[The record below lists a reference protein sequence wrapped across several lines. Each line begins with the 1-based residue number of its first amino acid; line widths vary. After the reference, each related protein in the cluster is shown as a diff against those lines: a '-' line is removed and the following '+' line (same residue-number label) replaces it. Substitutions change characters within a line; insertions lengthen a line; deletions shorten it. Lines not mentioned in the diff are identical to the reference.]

1 MSSKIKLPDL
11 KPLIALGKE
20 KGFLTF
26 DEINEMLPEDV
37 LLPDVLE
44 EILGRLKQLKIDII
58 DNRSS
63 AAPIIPSPLIEEEEI
78 ELEELEIE
86 EGHIEENLEEGL
98 TFDDP
103 VKLYLKEMGN
113 IPLLSREEETEVAK
127 R

>member
-44 EILGRLKQLKIDII
+44 EILARFKQLKIDII

-63 AAPIIPSPLIEEEEI
+63 CSTYYSVPLDRR
-78 ELEELEIE
+78 
-86 EGHIEENLEEGL
+86 GR
-98 TFDDP
+98 D
-103 VKLYLKEMGN
+103 
-113 IPLLSREEETEVAK
+113 RA
-127 R
+127 

>member
-1 MSSKIKLPDL
+1 
-11 KPLIALGKE
+11 
-20 KGFLTF
+20 
-26 DEINEMLPEDV
+26 
-37 LLPDVLE
+37 
-44 EILGRLKQLKIDII
+44 
-58 DNRSS
+58 
-63 AAPIIPSPLIEEEEI
+63 LIEEEEI

-127 R
+127 EIENGQKLVIINTFSFVFAC